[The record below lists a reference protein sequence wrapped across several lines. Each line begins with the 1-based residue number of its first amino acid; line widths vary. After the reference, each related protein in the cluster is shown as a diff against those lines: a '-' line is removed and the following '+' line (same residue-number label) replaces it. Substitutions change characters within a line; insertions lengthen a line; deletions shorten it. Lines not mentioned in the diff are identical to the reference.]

1 MWSELGVFLIPLA
14 LLMLVALAGLMY
26 FNRRRML
33 FPRHGPLSIEQ
44 VLSIGP
50 RERIIVLKTKSELLV
65 VGVTS
70 EQITLLTR
78 LDPQFLADTSDH
90 SSEDTSH

>member
-1 MWSELGVFLIPLA
+1 MSEIAAILIPLA
-14 LLMLVALAGLMY
+14 LLLIIALAALIY

-33 FPRHGPLSIEQ
+33 FPGHGPLSIEQ

-50 RERIIVLKTKSELLV
+50 RERIVVLKAKDQLLV
-65 VGVTS
+65 IGVTS

-78 LDPQFLADTSDH
+78 LDPQLLSTTSAAT
-90 SSEDTSH
+90 SSDA